1 MISKQGPGT
10 PGMDVMDA
18 PCSIR
23 GSMRGVL
30 PLNIPNSLTI
40 LRILLTPLIVGL
52 LVYEY
57 VEYALVT
64 LSLAVLT
71 DALDGTIAR
80 LANQKTQFG
89 AYLDP
94 LADKLLLMATF
105 MTLSLL
111 DMVPAWSVIL
121 VVSRDAILLT
131 GTLLAHLTDTA
142 IDASPTVLGKATT
155 LLQVLYLIL
164 VLALTSQGMDPVLL
178 VPLLSMMS
186 LLTVLSGLHY
196 IVRGVSQL
204 NISEGS

>member
-1 MISKQGPGT
+1 MPKQGPSA
-10 PGMDVMDA
+10 DVMDA
-18 PCSIR
+18 RFSIGR
-23 GSMRGVL
+23 VI

-40 LRILLTPLIVGL
+40 LRILLIPLIVGF
-52 LVYEY
+52 LVYER

-64 LSLAVLT
+64 LIIAVLT

-94 LADKLLLMATF
+94 LADKLLLMVTF
-105 MTLSLL
+105 VTFSLFE
-111 DMVPAWSVIL
+111 MVPVWSVIL

-131 GTLLAHLTDTA
+131 GTLLAHLADTA
-142 IDASPTVLGKATT
+142 IDASPTALGKATT
-155 LLQVLYLIL
+155 LFQVIYIIL
-164 VLALTSQGMDPVLL
+164 VLAFISQGLDPVLL
-178 VPLLSMMS
+178 FPLLSMMS

-204 NISEGS
+204 NSS